1 MDYNPENEPQEQ
13 EDSRLYL
20 CFVRHVGK
28 EAGGEHRYEFIFSEN
43 PDVFWGENFEYKPCG
58 LCNELIPDVKYV
70 DKTSVVRTIINL
82 DIVTDSNC
90 FSFQDCTDGIV
101 ALAWENIDDY
111 DEYPDEGRLV
121 FPFGEEYDDVERKLA
136 LKHIFID

>member
-1 MDYNPENEPQEQ
+1 MDYTPANETQEA
-13 EDSRLYL
+13 EDPRLYL

-28 EAGGEHRYEFIFSEN
+28 ETGGEHRYEFIFSEN

-70 DKTSVVRTIINL
+70 DKTSVVRTLINL

-90 FSFQDCTDGIV
+90 FSFQDCADGIV

-136 LKHIFID
+136 LKHVFID